1 MMETAD
7 VEKMLYFRHRS
18 ATDKEELL
26 SDKIWEDLNGEA
38 LFVRVDRTSSAI
50 GRQYLYSLLR
60 YDRVSGVSRC
70 EEVVDSFTAD
80 KTLREEV
87 RQLLRKLDT
96 SDAYRVIELIDEKK
110 VLPFGWPVGWLYVM
124 QLLPILFLGLL
135 SLVGTLN

>member
-26 SDKIWEDLNGEA
+26 SEKTWDDLNGEA

-70 EEVVDSFTAD
+70 EEVVDGFTAD
-80 KTLREEV
+80 KTLRH
-87 RQLLRKLDT
+87 R
-96 SDAYRVIELIDEKK
+96 
-110 VLPFGWPVGWLYVM
+110 
-124 QLLPILFLGLL
+124 LLPQHHPAWTPVPGSRCHRLEHCSGH
-135 SLVGTLN
+135 GR

>member
-1 MMETAD
+1 MMGTAD

-26 SDKIWEDLNGEA
+26 SDKTWDDLNGEA

-70 EEVVDSFTAD
+70 EEVTAS
-80 KTLREEV
+80 
-87 RQLLRKLDT
+87 RQIKLCARKYGSCCVNWILPM
-96 SDAYRVIELIDEKK
+96 LIA
-110 VLPFGWPVGWLYVM
+110 
-124 QLLPILFLGLL
+124 
-135 SLVGTLN
+135 